1 MSLTNTP
8 GANRLHI
15 SLYGKRNSGKS
26 SLINGITGQHIA
38 LVSNVP
44 GTTTDPVLKAME
56 IPGIGPCLLI
66 DTAGFDDDGHLGEMR
81 VEKTKQSL
89 EKTDIALLLF
99 DDLDFSK
106 EQQWLTE
113 LKKRKIPVV
122 GVINKTDLRSEE
134 ELESLAK
141 AVGPC
146 LKEPPILVSAKTG
159 EGMEALKQAMIR
171 AVPEDFEQKTITGQ
185 LVSPDDT
192 VLLVM
197 PQDIQAPKGRLILPQ
212 VQTIRDLLDNQCV
225 VLCTTAN
232 RLDTALAALAKPPAL
247 IITDSQVFPL
257 VYAKKPKESRLTSFS
272 VLFAAY
278 KGDLQA
284 FVDGAEKI
292 DTLNGTS
299 KVLIA
304 EACTHAPLEEDIGR
318 VKIPALLRKRYGET
332 MQIDLVSGADF
343 PENLDDY
350 DLIIHCGACMFNK
363 KHVLSRIHR
372 VQESGTAI
380 TNYGVALAK
389 LAGILDQVDLGA
401 NVTRKNGN

>member
-44 GTTTDPVLKAME
+44 GTTTDPVSKAME

-141 AVGPC
+141 AVEPC
-146 LKEPPILVSAKTG
+146 
-159 EGMEALKQAMIR
+159 
-171 AVPEDFEQKTITGQ
+171 
-185 LVSPDDT
+185 
-192 VLLVM
+192 
-197 PQDIQAPKGRLILPQ
+197 
-212 VQTIRDLLDNQCV
+212 
-225 VLCTTAN
+225 
-232 RLDTALAALAKPPAL
+232 
-247 IITDSQVFPL
+247 
-257 VYAKKPKESRLTSFS
+257 
-272 VLFAAY
+272 
-278 KGDLQA
+278 
-284 FVDGAEKI
+284 
-292 DTLNGTS
+292 
-299 KVLIA
+299 
-304 EACTHAPLEEDIGR
+304 
-318 VKIPALLRKRYGET
+318 
-332 MQIDLVSGADF
+332 
-343 PENLDDY
+343 
-350 DLIIHCGACMFNK
+350 
-363 KHVLSRIHR
+363 
-372 VQESGTAI
+372 
-380 TNYGVALAK
+380 
-389 LAGILDQVDLGA
+389 
-401 NVTRKNGN
+401 